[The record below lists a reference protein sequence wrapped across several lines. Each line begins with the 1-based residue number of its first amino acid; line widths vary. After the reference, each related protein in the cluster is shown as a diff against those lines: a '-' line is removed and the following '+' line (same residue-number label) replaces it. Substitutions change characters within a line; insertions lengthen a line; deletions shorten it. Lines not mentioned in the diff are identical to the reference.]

1 MSRSR
6 GPFLGS
12 QAVGT
17 DSRGNQSSS
26 VLFVSV
32 VIEGKHRT
40 VYNLRVA
47 PTTTI
52 SAFKDSILRCAV
64 GSIGLPPSPWVLHDI
79 QIEVASQLVREFGL
93 PQPTLAEIRRDDEAT
108 STLLSMGN

>member
-6 GPFLGS
+6 GGPLLGG

-32 VIEGKHRT
+32 VVEGEHRT

-79 QIEVASQLVREFGL
+79 CSEVLCGAHSR
-93 PQPTLAEIRRDDEAT
+93 TCI
-108 STLLSMGN
+108 SMVMVA